1 MGENWVSGG
10 PKRRQTNR
18 KSVGANWV
26 KSYILMGLSTVNRLG
41 NDWRGATVVE
51 NGLTEVF
58 VQISIIWR
66 SLLFGLTVE
75 RIELPAF
82 NKP

>member
-26 KSYILMGLSTVNRLG
+26 KSYILMGLSTVSWLGKLLDGSYRCLRRVFNRSVCSDF
-41 NDWRGATVVE
+41 NDLA
-51 NGLTEVF
+51 
-58 VQISIIWR
+58 
-66 SLLFGLTVE
+66 
-75 RIELPAF
+75 LPAIWL
-82 NKP
+82 NCGKN